1 MNNTSKLLM
10 VILMVVTAVIVAQLI
25 DHPLGKNRVVDRD
38 NIVGKNSLD
47 LFVSE
52 SYSYEDRLLFTYTSR
67 NPDSKFD
74 CYVTYDFREDGNTLE
89 SANKKFYGNVSA
101 QTPIVFEYPR
111 KKDSTYELEIKIEDK
126 SGINLHKSKIK
137 ISPAAVESETIN

>member
-10 VILMVVTAVIVAQLI
+10 IILMVVTAVIVAQLI
-25 DHPLGKNRVVDRD
+25 DHPPGENRVVDRD
-38 NIVGKNSLD
+38 NIMGKNSLD

-52 SYSYEDRLLFTYTSR
+52 SYSYEDRLLFVYTPR

-74 CYVTYDFREDGNTLE
+74 CYVTYEFKEDGDTLE
-89 SANKKFYGNVSA
+89 SANKKFYGNVSVEN
-101 QTPIVFEYPR
+101 PIVFEYPK

-137 ISPAAVESETIN
+137 ISPAAVESEAN